1 MKKIAKIL
9 FGMITVFI
17 LCVTSLNFSE
27 ASIKQD
33 QKNAVKKYYAL
44 MKNGS
49 GDYKIVDIN
58 GDKVKD
64 LLWIDTSTG
73 YYKVY
78 TYRNSKL
85 KCLKKFDYCRGG
97 NLYYNT
103 KKHMVIMVRGL
114 LGGRE
119 TYVYTAQKN
128 SLKKISKF
136 TIDYE
141 ATSTG
146 KKTIY
151 RINGKKVSKSKYIK
165 TLSTLEKSC
174 KKVRPDDYYIL

>member
-17 LCVTSLNFSE
+17 LCITSLNFSE

-114 LGGRE
+114 FGGRE

>member
-64 LLWIDTSTG
+64 LLWIDTSTSQ
-73 YYKVY
+73 KQ
-78 TYRNSKL
+78 
-85 KCLKKFDYCRGG
+85 KF
-97 NLYYNT
+97 LYIVP
-103 KKHMVIMVRGL
+103 K
-114 LGGRE
+114 
-119 TYVYTAQKN
+119 A
-128 SLKKISKF
+128 F
-136 TIDYE
+136 T
-141 ATSTG
+141 
-146 KKTIY
+146 
-151 RINGKKVSKSKYIK
+151 
-165 TLSTLEKSC
+165 
-174 KKVRPDDYYIL
+174 YYIVLYL